1 MSLEQTYTTVP
12 GQVFACMSV
21 VGPECPQKNDQFGL
35 KIYGAFPTREE
46 AANHAK
52 LMASKGQST
61 NVVDINAFRD
71 QQNKKA
77 A

>member
-1 MSLEQTYTTVP
+1 MSSKSAGN
-12 GQVFACMSV
+12 GQKKKLTKK
-21 VGPECPQKNDQFGL
+21 EL
-35 KIYGAFPTREE
+35 KAQ
-46 AANHAK
+46 NHAK
-52 LMASKGQST
+52 LMASKGQGAAGGS